1 MTVGPRMPVLRA
13 SPLGSLVPEGHT
25 GGTQR
30 PFPRCRTGCQPPCW
44 PHSGV
49 EARRKA
55 QPSPL
60 PPSPGAGS
68 PHSGTVNQAGFV
80 WLQGPA
86 FSPGCSP
93 MTLAQGLAVV

>member
-1 MTVGPRMPVLRA
+1 MLHRVPA
-13 SPLGSLVPEGHT
+13 PLLAPQQ
-25 GGTQR
+25 GG
-30 PFPRCRTGCQPPCW
+30 GEEK
-44 PHSGV
+44 G
-49 EARRKA
+49 AA
-55 QPSPL
+55 SPL